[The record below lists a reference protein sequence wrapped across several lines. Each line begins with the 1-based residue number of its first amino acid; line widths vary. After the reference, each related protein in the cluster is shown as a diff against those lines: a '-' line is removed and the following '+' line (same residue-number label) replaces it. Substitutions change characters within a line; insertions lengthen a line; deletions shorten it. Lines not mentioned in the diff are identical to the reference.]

1 MLLSFLSTVLTSIL
15 LGILLVVIRRAFR
28 MPRTLGVDLGLTA
41 LGAGLLLMFH
51 LISPDLL
58 GFDPWYGMGFD
69 LGKHALELLVILM
82 MLVAL

>member
-1 MLLSFLSTVLTSIL
+1 M
-15 LGILLVVIRRAFR
+15 FR
-28 MPRTLGVDLGLTA
+28 
-41 LGAGLLLMFH
+41 

-58 GFDPWYGMGFD
+58 GFDPWYGIGFD